1 MKIEISFK
9 NQKVNQKIK
18 KIVTKVVNLVC
29 KDMNIKHKDFELS
42 VLLVENEF
50 MRELNMKYRNRD
62 RYTNVLSFPQNNF
75 SISNNSIMTNL
86 LGDVVI
92 SVEQIK
98 EESILY
104 SKDFYEHFIHIFL
117 HGFLHLLGYSHDCKE
132 SAKSMETKE
141 VKILSSLD
149 IADPYLIS

>member
-104 SKDFYEHFIHIFL
+104 SKDFYEHFI
-117 HGFLHLLGYSHDCKE
+117 
-132 SAKSMETKE
+132 
-141 VKILSSLD
+141 
-149 IADPYLIS
+149 